1 MNGTP
6 STCPVRVVCLSVLL
20 ALLWSAPPAQAQE
33 GYGMR
38 VLELPAS
45 TRALGLGGAF
55 PLHAADSDAL
65 FHAPAFAGTLR
76 GFALGGAWWSPE
88 AMALSLSGG
97 GEWWGGALAAG
108 LQTLDYEGDG
118 AHDAPSEAETSLGG
132 AGAERVSERV
142 ATVGYARRIWVLDVS
157 LAAKLLDLR
166 AGDASMRGPAF
177 DIAVGRAV
185 GPVRLVLTGE
195 HLGPALEEGARRLTL
210 PMRASLSGATRSY
223 PLGPIDIGAAATMA
237 VREDGMV
244 LPGGGIEVGYWPV
257 VGRTFQVRAGL
268 RRSDGG
274 LTPFTLGAGFSG
286 DNLAIDYAYAPY
298 EDSPTSRVHR
308 FSVKLR

>member
-1 MNGTP
+1 
-6 STCPVRVVCLSVLL
+6 
-20 ALLWSAPPAQAQE
+20 
-33 GYGMR
+33 MR

-65 FHAPAFAGTLR
+65 FHAPAFHSTLR

-88 AMALSLSGG
+88 AMALSLSAGR
-97 GEWWGGALAAG
+97 EWWGGALAAG
-108 LQTLDYEGDG
+108 LQTLDYEGDPG
-118 AHDAPSEAETSLGG
+118 YDEPGPAETSLGG
-132 AGAERVSERV
+132 DGVERVSERV
-142 ATVGYARRIWVLDVS
+142 ATIGYARRIWELDVS
-157 LAAKLLDLR
+157 LAARVLDLR

-177 DIAVGRAV
+177 DVAVGRAV
-185 GPVRLVLTGE
+185 GPVRLVVAGQ
-195 HLGPALEEGARRLTL
+195 HLGPALEDGARRLAL
-210 PMRASLSGATRSY
+210 PLRASLSGTTRTY
-223 PLGPIDIGAAATMA
+223 PLGPIDIGAAATVA

-244 LPGGGIEVGYWPV
+244 LPGGGIEIGYWPV

-268 RRSDGG
+268 RGAEGG
-274 LTPFTLGAGFSG
+274 VTPLTLGAGFSG

-308 FSVKLR
+308 VSVRLR